1 MDYDMENKF
10 NNIMNGLGSLS
21 EQFKGIES
29 SIRDL
34 THQLNSFNL
43 YSVQNE
49 VRQIGNTIDNIKREM
64 SR

>member
-1 MDYDMENKF
+1 MDYNMENKF
-10 NNIMNGLGSLS
+10 NEIVNSLNALS
-21 EQFKGIES
+21 DQFKGIES
-29 SIRDL
+29 GIRDL

-49 VRQIGNTIDNIKREM
+49 VRQIGNTLDNIKREM